1 MKKLILILI
10 SLCCFTTVKALTTTE
25 VAKLYQDA
33 FTPYILEAIPQ
44 SYIVLENEY
53 GNSYTITY
61 SYNPFLGNS
70 FVIKA
75 LTPLSKIDGFVITK
89 YWTLN
94 NYSGVSWCIEREVE
108 SSTDNYIVIVYI
120 TTNPNY
126 RENIEGRIL
135 VEVTIRNNDR
145 H

>member
-33 FTPYILEAIPQ
+33 FTPYILETIPQ
-44 SYIVLENEY
+44 SYIVLEREY

-61 SYNPFLGNS
+61 SYNPFLGNG
-70 FVIKA
+70 FIINA

-94 NYSGVSWCIEREVE
+94 NYSGVSWCIEN
-108 SSTDNYIVIVYI
+108 STDNYVVIVYI
-120 TTNPNY
+120 TTNPKY

-135 VEVTIRNNDR
+135 IEVTISPINND
-145 H
+145 